1 MKKFILCAICSM
13 CGILL
18 SGSSLTQL
26 TVRDVIPV
34 HQVSKGPNG
43 GMRTGQPNLSCY
55 LADKVLEIC
64 IENYDGQV
72 TILILNSEEEVVNHC
87 NDAVSGNG
95 VINLPCEFSEGES
108 YTIFIQL
115 STGDYAGNFE
125 P

>member
-1 MKKFILCAICSM
+1 M
-13 CGILL
+13 CGMLL
-18 SGSSLTQL
+18 NGESHTSQL
-26 TVRDVIPV
+26 NEHFIPIK
-34 HQVSKGPNG
+34 QLQKP
-43 GMRTGQPNLSCY
+43 TGKLPKTPQPSLSCY

-95 VINLPCEFSEGES
+95 VINLPCDFSEGES